1 MDKAKTA
8 AFRHKKTLNEVIE
21 EALAE
26 YLAARDS
33 GPNRDVVE
41 ATRGTIPASPEVVQ
55 KIMEEDSFLDS

>member
-1 MDKAKTA
+1 M
-8 AFRHKKTLNEVIE
+8 NEVIE

-41 ATRGTIPASPEVVQ
+41 ATRGTIPASPEIVQ